1 MKKGLIAFIIIIAVV
16 VIIVLSAVGSYNGLV
31 TKSEEVDTALSQID
45 TQLQRRNDLI
55 PNLVATVQGYA
66 AHESAVFTAIAEA
79 RVALAGAGSNSEMAA
94 ADDAMTSALARL
106 LVIVENYPELKADAQ
121 FTALTDE
128 LAGTENR
135 IANARIEYNNVAK
148 DYNTKIRKF
157 PTNIMASLFNFEKV
171 DYFEAAEGSEVPP
184 TVSFPQ

>member
-1 MKKGLIAFIIIIAVV
+1 MKKGLLAIVIVTALIVIIA
-16 VIIVLSAVGSYNGLV
+16 LFAVGSYNGLV
-31 TKSEEVDTALSQID
+31 TQSEEVKTAFSQIS

-66 AHESAVFTAIAEA
+66 AHESEVFTAIAEA
-79 RVALAGAGSNSEMAA
+79 RSALAGAETNAEMAA
-94 ADDAMTSALARL
+94 ADDLMQSALARL
-106 LVIVENYPELKADAQ
+106 LVIVENYPELKADSQ

-135 IANARIEYNNVAK
+135 INNARMEYNNVAK

-157 PTNIMASLFNFEKV
+157 PTNIIASLFNFDKA
-171 DYFEAAEGSEVPP
+171 DYFEAAEGSEVAP